1 MEYGLLGLAI
11 IGAISALKMTG
22 KVSGWVTIAIAVVIG
37 ALAGYGG
44 VEGLTIITGIL
55 TGLAAV
61 GAVTVA
67 DEISQS

>member
-22 KVSGWVTIAIAVVIG
+22 KVSGWVTIAIAVVLG
-37 ALAGYGG
+37 GLAGYGG
-44 VEGLTIITGIL
+44 VEGLTVITGIL

-61 GAVTVA
+61 GASTIA
-67 DEISQS
+67 DRISA

>member
-22 KVSGWVTIAIAVVIG
+22 KVSGWVTIAIAVVLG
-37 ALAGYGG
+37 GLAGFGE

-61 GAVTVA
+61 GASTIA
-67 DEISQS
+67 DRISA

>member
-22 KVSGWVTIAIAVVIG
+22 KVSGWVTIAIAVVLG
-37 ALAGYGG
+37 ALAGWAG
-44 VEGLTIITGIL
+44 VEGLGIVPGIL

-61 GAVTVA
+61 GTVTVA
-67 DEISQS
+67 ENIK

>member
-22 KVSGWVTIAIAVVIG
+22 KVSGWVTIAIAVVLG
-37 ALAGYGG
+37 GLAGYGG

-61 GAVTVA
+61 GASTIA
-67 DEISQS
+67 DRISA

>member
-61 GAVTVA
+61 GASTIA
-67 DEISQS
+67 DRISA

>member
-22 KVSGWVTIAIAVVIG
+22 KVSGWVTIAIAVVLG
-37 ALAGYGG
+37 GLAGYGG

-61 GAVTVA
+61 GASTIA
-67 DEISQS
+67 DRIKA

>member
-22 KVSGWVTIAIAVVIG
+22 KVSGWVTIAIAVVLG
-37 ALAGYGG
+37 GLAGYGG

-55 TGLAAV
+55 TGLPAV
-61 GAVTVA
+61 GASTIA
-67 DEISQS
+67 DRISA

>member
-37 ALAGYGG
+37 TLAGYGG

-61 GAVTVA
+61 GASTIA
-67 DEISQS
+67 DRISA